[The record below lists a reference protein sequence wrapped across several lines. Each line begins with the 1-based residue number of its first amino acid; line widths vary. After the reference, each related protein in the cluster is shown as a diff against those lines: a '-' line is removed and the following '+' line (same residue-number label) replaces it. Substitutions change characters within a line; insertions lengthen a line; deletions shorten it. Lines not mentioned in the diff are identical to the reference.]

1 MDRDK
6 LRAAVE
12 AGIISVDQAR
22 KMEAQLASPGDGEGE
37 NESLRFLSNLNDIFL
52 SIGLVILFIGL
63 FAGASIMSF
72 GAVSY
77 KLLTPIICLPLAAIA
92 WMMAE
97 YFTAR
102 RKMLLPSIVL
112 AIAFVL
118 FIMTAVTAFYAWT
131 QIDHTVTENLRGGF
145 AGVSGPGDAMRE
157 AFDETK
163 VSGLIGSLSAFLAA
177 LIFYLRFRLPF
188 TMFLMAGAVTL
199 AAFILSFGYVT
210 LLVAGVLTLCAAI
223 FFDAQDP
230 ERRTRVSDNGFWLHV
245 AAAPQLVYGLKGVL
259 ELGNDT
265 ASSLTMIAIM
275 VGIAV
280 LSLLLNRRALILS
293 GLFSFGFAVFSLFQA
308 FGGST
313 LMKFAGPLVFLGVLI
328 VLLGGGWRTARG
340 FLLQFFP
347 STGIW
352 SRIFPAEPRLNV

>member
-1 MDRDK
+1 MDPSK
-6 LRAAVE
+6 LRAAVD
-12 AGIISVDQAR
+12 AGIISADQAR
-22 KMEAQLASPGDGEGE
+22 QMEAQLVSPGDGEGE

-77 KLLTPIICLPLAAIA
+77 KLLTPMICLPLAAIA
-92 WMMAE
+92 WVLAE

-112 AIAFVL
+112 ACAFVL

-131 QIDHTVTENLRGGF
+131 QIDHTVSENLRGGLSGM
-145 AGVSGPGDAMRE
+145 AGSGDIMRD

-163 VSGLIGSLSAFLAA
+163 VSGLIGCLSAFIAA
-177 LIFYLRFRLPF
+177 LTFYLRFRLPF

-199 AAFILSFGYVT
+199 AAFILSFGYMT
-210 LLVAGVLTLCAAI
+210 LLIAGMVTLCAAV

-245 AAAPQLVYGLKGVL
+245 AAAPQLVYGLKGTL
-259 ELGNDT
+259 ELGSDT
-265 ASSLTMIAIM
+265 GSSLVMIGIM
-275 VGIAV
+275 VGLTI
-280 LSLLLNRRALILS
+280 LSLLFNRRALILS
-293 GLFSFGFAVFSLFQA
+293 GLFSFGFAVFTLFQA
-308 FGGST
+308 FGGSM
-313 LMKFAGPLVFLGVLI
+313 LMKFAGPLIFLGILI